1 MKVNADVTQVSPG
14 MLIGELAERTGT
26 STRSLRYYEEQG
38 LLTSERA
45 GNGYRRYPTDSV
57 AVVVAIRRLLAAG
70 LGTATI
76 RDLLPCVHGDAPL
89 IDHCPRTMAVLR
101 EALADMEDSI
111 SELSRRHTEV
121 SRLLDSLD

>member
-1 MKVNADVTQVSPG
+1 MKVNTDVTQVSPG

-26 STRSLRYYEEQG
+26 STRSLRYYESQG

-45 GNGYRRYPTDSV
+45 GNGYRRYAADSV
-57 AVVVAIRRLLAAG
+57 VTVTAIRRLLEAG

-76 RDLLPCVHGDAPL
+76 RDLLPCVHGGSPT

-101 EALADMEDSI
+101 DTLAGMEESM

-121 SRLLDSLD
+121 SRLLGSAD